1 MSFPEGAPTAFIEA
15 RSGRQA
21 MDWSLVLASQGMDV
35 VVEGGPGGEAT
46 GLRVHET
53 EEGRA
58 RAFLKLYEEEN
69 RGWALRVRM
78 PGGEARLHGLALA
91 WVLAMAWIHAAN
103 GGRAPA
109 RAVFDSAAF
118 ARGESWRAWTATWL
132 HADMAHLAMNG
143 VFGGLL
149 MGLAM
154 GRYGPGTAL
163 GGAMA
168 AGALANAAGGWIRVE
183 PYVGLGAS
191 GVVMAALGM
200 LAANALGLWRARR
213 AAARWVLPTLG
224 ASAVLFVQ
232 VGTSPKGDVVVH
244 ALGFLA
250 GIPAGALAALW
261 PARRRAWL
269 EAAGWAVAALT
280 TAWAWGR
287 ALGWDR

>member
-1 MSFPEGAPTAFIEA
+1 MLSVERAGIRGGGYGRKV
-15 RSGRQA
+15 RSATRK
-21 MDWSLVLASQGMDV
+21 
-35 VVEGGPGGEAT
+35 PGGKPAWPWGADSGSVRPCHFRRAPPRRSSRRVRAAKRWT
-46 GLRVHET
+46 GALCWPAKGWTWSWRA
-53 EEGRA
+53 GRA
-58 RAFLKLYEEEN
+58 RALLKLYEEEN

-91 WVLAMAWIHAAN
+91 RVLAMAWIHAAN

-118 ARGESWRAWTATWL
+118 AHGESWRAWTATWL
-132 HADMAHLAMNG
+132 RADMAHLAMNG

-163 GGAMA
+163 GGA
-168 AGALANAAGGWIRVE
+168 
-183 PYVGLGAS
+183 
-191 GVVMAALGM
+191 MAALGM

-250 GIPAGALAALW
+250 GIPAGALAALG
-261 PARRRAWL
+261 PARRRTWL
-269 EAAGWAVAALT
+269 DAAGWAVATLT

>member
-1 MSFPEGAPTAFIEA
+1 MSFPEDAPTAFIAA
-15 RSGRQA
+15 RSEKQA

-35 VVEGGPGGEAT
+35 VVEGGVTGGAA
-46 GLRVHET
+46 GLRVAAGDER
-53 EEGRA
+53 RA
-58 RAFLKLYEEEN
+58 RDILGLYEEEN

-78 PGGEARLHGLALA
+78 PGTEARWHGLALG
-91 WVLAMAWIHAAN
+91 WVFVLGIIHGVN

-118 ARGESWRAWTATWL
+118 GRGEPWRAWTATWL
-132 HADMAHLAMNG
+132 HADVAHLAMNG

-154 GRYGPGTAL
+154 GRYGPGVAL
-163 GGAMA
+163 GGALA
-168 AGALANAAGGWIRVE
+168 AGALANAAGGWLRAE

-200 LAANALGLWRARR
+200 LAANLFGLWRTRR

-224 ASAVLFVQ
+224 SASVLFVQ

-269 EAAGWAVAALT
+269 EWLGWGVAAVTTGWA
-280 TAWAWGR
+280 WAR
-287 ALGWDR
+287 ALGGPG